1 MYSTSEN
8 PTHMYKYIFPPINNY
23 NSFHIFYHTIIFQ
36 RVFSIFSFLFLLLF
50 FLSLFLSYLFLFS
63 NIFTHGGSRI
73 VRFNVKRALDRTER
87 R

>member
-50 FLSLFLSYLFLFS
+50 FLSFFSFLFIS
-63 NIFTHGGSRI
+63 FFRIYSHTVAQESSGSM
-73 VRFNVKRALDRTER
+73 
-87 R
+87 